1 MSYLYYSFCSFLF
14 EYFYRFCYV
23 WSLFVSNEY
32 YVMFLVISFI
42 FMIQVGVP
50 IIIDYFYGVD
60 EDL

>member
-1 MSYLYYSFCSFLF
+1 
-14 EYFYRFCYV
+14 
-23 WSLFVSNEY
+23 VSNEY
-32 YVMFLVISFI
+32 YVMFLVISLI